1 MLASL
6 KRWTRA
12 VVAGIDG
19 LIVQVENHEAVVASA
34 LRDLELCVARAKR
47 ELARVEADGEV
58 LRRRVAKQ
66 RRAAIAFRESAR
78 REPARA
84 LALEFLRQSKR
95 SLHRTLE
102 LERRAAE
109 HESIERRLTSDVRA
123 LENRLATLREKRDAM
138 QTRKARTEAFD
149 HVLSGS
155 TGVAAELAET
165 LERWETK
172 VIGSEI
178 ASGCATLEL
187 EDWIENYSSD
197 EDEAALALELRQLK
211 EQM

>member
-12 VVAGIDG
+12 AVAGIDG
-19 LIVQVENHEAVVASA
+19 LIVQVENHEAVVANA
-34 LRDLELCVARAKR
+34 LRDLELCVARAKH
-47 ELARVEADGEV
+47 ELARVKADGEE
-58 LRRRVAKQ
+58 LRRRQAKQ
-66 RRAAIAFRESAR
+66 QRAAIAFRESAK
-78 REPARA
+78 REPAQA
-84 LALEFLRQSKR
+84 
-95 SLHRTLE
+95 LHRTLE
-102 LERRAAE
+102 LERRATE

-155 TGVAAELAET
+155 TGAAGELADT
-165 LERWETK
+165 LERWEKK

-178 ASGCATLEL
+178 ASGCATLGL

-211 EQM
+211 EQV